1 VSERCALIRKLD
13 VEKAGFPIIKM
24 CAWLGVP
31 RSTYY
36 EHLNRQPST
45 AQQRREAIKARVCEI
60 HDEMNQTYGHRR
72 MAVQLRNE
80 GWDVCD
86 EFVRQLMREAGLV
99 TCHPAPWRPVTTLA
113 ASQATRDLLGGT
125 FTAEAPGRALVG
137 DITYIG
143 TGEGWLYLAT
153 VIDCHTKEVI
163 GWATANHMRAE
174 LVCDALRMAARN
186 YPLEKDCIFHSDRG
200 VQYTS
205 DEYRRLLRDLRMRPS
220 VGRTGVCWDN
230 AMAESFFASLK
241 KELVHRTTFAT
252 RREARDAIANYI
264 EIFYNR
270 RRLHSGIG
278 YRTPCQVYWHYQLA
292 QAS

>member
-1 VSERCALIRKLD
+1 VTSLCRRYA
-13 VEKAGFPIIKM
+13 VTPAGFY
-24 CAWLGVP
+24 AWRCRGESAHAEQDRRLSAEIARLFTEHHERYGSP
-31 RSTYY
+31 RIHRLLHGAGWVVS
-36 EHLNRQPST
+36 
-45 AQQRREAIKARVCEI
+45 RRRVAR
-60 HDEMNQTYGHRR
+60 
-72 MAVQLRNE
+72 
-80 GWDVCD
+80 
-86 EFVRQLMREAGLV
+86 LMRAARLRAKAVRGYRSKAKTLRLYARHPDRLRGLAV
-99 TCHPAPWRPVTTLA
+99 ARPNQVW
-113 ASQATRDLLGGT
+113 
-125 FTAEAPGRALVG
+125 VG
-137 DITYIG
+137 DLTYVP
-143 TGEGWLYLAT
+143 TDEGWLYLAT